1 MFFKCKSP
9 CERYSNSAFALHK
22 WAPATAEPHHCC
34 SPPTQ
39 VDYLL
44 RRLVLLSERTTS
56 TEALLGIEM
65 DHRRCVVAGG
75 VARGGVRGCSKQ
87 LLPQHCRA
95 ALPWKT
101 RRGVQRGTCTG
112 VCARGCVG

>member
-1 MFFKCKSP
+1 M
-9 CERYSNSAFALHK
+9 
-22 WAPATAEPHHCC
+22 
-34 SPPTQ
+34 
-39 VDYLL
+39 DYLL

-65 DHRRCVVAGG
+65 DHRRCAVAGG
-75 VARGGVRGCSKQ
+75 VAHGDVRACGRQ

-101 RRGVQRGTCTG
+101 CRGVQRGTCTG
-112 VCARGCVG
+112 VCAQGGVG